1 MLTDDYIEQS
11 ADETSEEFNSLEILL
26 LIWMALRLKK
36 LADLE
41 NITEDYD
48 SWKETATKE
57 FSEYVGTQFSKTRK
71 TALGLVKSVVQKGVE
86 KTLNESKKR
95 VEEYTEVKKDT
106 VLTQPIKKILNKGVK
121 DTQDEIKNLCNISR
135 KCTNRQFIRYCDQ
148 AYSKIVAGQ
157 DAEKAI
163 ESSIRS
169 LAKKGIEVIG
179 YTDST
184 TSLDAAVKRA
194 VTTGVNQTALK
205 SSLESCNDY
214 GINIVKTSSH
224 SGARP
229 SHAEWQGQFFY
240 LNKPVK
246 GLKKFKSA
254 TGYGKVDGLG
264 GANCRH
270 SFYEVTDYEYKHNL
284 VKGDRFNKNRN
295 EEQYE
300 LEQKQRYYERQI
312 RKWKKEKQILDEAGI
327 DSTLATKKVKEWQS
341 RRTEFI
347 KTSNKKFN
355 NKHGVKNVLKTSY
368 QREKVIK

>member
-169 LAKKGIEVIG
+169 LAKDLRISNI
-179 YTDST
+179 T
-184 TSLDAAVKRA
+184 TKRA
-194 VTTGVNQTALK
+194 YEELEHDGFIEAIPGKGYFVKKK
-205 SSLESCNDY
+205 SSEFLKEEVY
-214 GINIVKTSSH
+214 TKIEEK
-224 SGARP
+224 
-229 SHAEWQGQFFY
+229 
-240 LNKPVK
+240 LN
-246 GLKKFKSA
+246 
-254 TGYGKVDGLG
+254 
-264 GANCRH
+264 
-270 SFYEVTDYEYKHNL
+270 
-284 VKGDRFNKNRN
+284 
-295 EEQYE
+295 
-300 LEQKQRYYERQI
+300 
-312 RKWKKEKQILDEAGI
+312 EAI
-327 DSTLATKKVKEWQS
+327 TLANTYNIEYSKLKEMLD
-341 RRTEFI
+341 TLYKE
-347 KTSNKKFN
+347 
-355 NKHGVKNVLKTSY
+355 
-368 QREKVIK
+368 E